1 MRNLLAFI
9 LLLTIF
15 SPLAQAADGRNTAA
29 ILGFAAGALTGWTVH
44 DHQDAQP
51 VVQERVITRTI
62 YENPRPVRVVYVR
75 EGEHRWIDNRRDY
88 RYEDRR
94 VSQPRY
100 VVIRGRVYLVR

>member
-1 MRNLLAFI
+1 MRNLLALT

-15 SPLAQAADGRNTAA
+15 SPLVQAADGRNTAA
-29 ILGFAAGALTGWTVH
+29 LLGFAAGTLTGWTVR

-51 VVQERVITRTI
+51 VQERVITRTI
-62 YENPRPVRVVYVR
+62 YENPQPVRVVYVR

-94 VSQPRY
+94 ISQPRY
-100 VVIRGRVYLVR
+100 VVIRGRVYLVH